1 MASEKELFK
10 IAEKIYHQNGESRYP
25 KAIAAF
31 RDLLEQYPMN
41 IEGWGMISTMQ
52 SCFKAYD
59 EAIASIEKA
68 IKLAPHNVSL
78 WNQKN
83 TLLHE
88 IDGLE
93 FNDSKYC
100 DLKTGNVYEIKR
112 FKDKTDLR
120 KEILLGCETQLL
132 NIPKDDCNLGNLLEE
147 KGKTLTAL
155 GEYDAAIEAYQ
166 NAVNF
171 HNEHYTDDLFNP
183 VAHCY
188 FEIAKVYELQNK
200 LTTAIEYYDK
210 SFAEGNEEIILTH
223 KARTFAKMGDKMTS
237 EEVLADFLGI
247 VTEKFTATSDA
258 AYMFQIVD
266 SFRDQGQFDKALQT
280 LEKMSSKAKKYS
292 GLQERISELRSE
304 LLQLKPETTANSA
317 LPKAGRTWLQ
327 KLFGSE

>member
-1 MASEKELFK
+1 MASEEELFK
-10 IAEKIYHQNGESRYP
+10 IAEKIYHQNRESRYP

-41 IEGWGMISTMQ
+41 IEGWVMISTMQ

-59 EAIASIEKA
+59 EAIKSIEEA

-88 IDGLE
+88 IDRLE

-100 DLKTGNVYEIKR
+100 DLKTGDVFEIKH
-112 FKDKTDLR
+112 FKNKTDLR

-132 NIPKDDCNLGNLLEE
+132 NVPKDYYNLGNLLEE
-147 KGKTLTAL
+147 KGKVLTTL
-155 GEYDAAIEAYQ
+155 GEFDAAIEAYQ

-171 HNEHYTDDLFNP
+171 HNEYGGDDLFNP
-183 VAHCY
+183 LANCY

-200 LTTAIEYYDK
+200 LTTAIAYYDK

-223 KARTFAKMGDKMTS
+223 KARALAKMGDKMTS
-237 EEVLADFLGI
+237 EEVFADFLGI
-247 VTEKFTATSDA
+247 LTDKFTATADA
-258 AYMFQIVD
+258 AYMFQIIEV
-266 SFRDQGQFDKALQT
+266 FRDQGQFDKALQT
-280 LEKMSSKAKKYS
+280 LEKMSSKARKYN
-292 GLQERISELRSE
+292 GLQERISELRYE
-304 LLQLKPETTANSA
+304 LLQLNTETTANRG
-317 LPKAGRTWLQ
+317 LPKAKRTWIQ